1 MNQVGVELG
10 SGEAVGM
17 EIVFNGSKLLDR
29 SNNNATWLL
38 NNQVLNS
45 IPLISSTTS
54 FPYKKVDS
62 FHFGWGVEKKKTV
75 RDREEKPPLI
85 LEVTYPHVFF
95 RSYD

>member
-1 MNQVGVELG
+1 MNRVGVELG

-17 EIVFNGSKLLDR
+17 EIVFDGSKLLDR

-38 NNQVLNS
+38 NNQVLNL

-62 FHFGWGVEKKKTV
+62 FHFGWGGWEEENKQ
-75 RDREEKPPLI
+75 RQRREASFDSRGNIP
-85 LEVTYPHVFF
+85 TCFF
-95 RSYD
+95 S